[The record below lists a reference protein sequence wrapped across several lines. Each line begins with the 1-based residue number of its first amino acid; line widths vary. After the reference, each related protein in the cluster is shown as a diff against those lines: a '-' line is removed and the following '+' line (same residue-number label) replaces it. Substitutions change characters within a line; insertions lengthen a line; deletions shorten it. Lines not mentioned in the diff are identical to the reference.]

1 MGCSLEREYLV
12 AYGLRFCRLFAW
24 TLLALLLLR
33 GLAVA
38 SEESTQKLDSTWTLC
53 REEAG
58 HMERAADLP
67 AQILSALALQ
77 ESGRPSPNKSEI
89 LAWPWTVMAEGR
101 GRYLPS
107 KAAAIAEV
115 EKLQARGVPSIDVGC
130 MQVNLHHH
138 PRAFTSLEEAF
149 DPLSNMAYAAAFLT
163 DLRAE
168 TRSWTRALGYYH
180 SRNNKKSLNYRR
192 NVLKLWRSERKRV
205 RDQKRE
211 ERRKQLAARD

>member
-1 MGCSLEREYLV
+1 MAARSR
-12 AYGLRFCRLFAW
+12 LRRIPALMF
-24 TLLALLLLR
+24 LALLLLR

-38 SEESTQKLDSTWTLC
+38 SEDSVQSLDSAWTLC

-58 HMERAADLP
+58 HMEQAAGLP
-67 AQILSALALQ
+67 AQILAALALQ
-77 ESGRPSPNKSEI
+77 ESGRPAPHKSEI

-107 KAAAIAEV
+107 KAAAVAEV
-115 EKLQARGVPSIDVGC
+115 EKLQARGVTSIDVGC

-163 DLRAE
+163 DLRKE

-180 SRNNKKSLNYRR
+180 SRDNRKSLDYRR
-192 NVLKLWRSERKRV
+192 RVLQLWRGERKRV
-205 RDQKRE
+205 RDEKRE
-211 ERRKQLAARD
+211 DRRKQLAVRD